1 MAGNIIIPKGS
12 PPPLAPYSP
21 GMRVGNTI
29 YVSGTLAMN
38 AKGEVVGIGDVSAQT
53 EQVIQ
58 NIRDVLEA
66 AGSGLRDVLMANIFL
81 TDFSNYE
88 EMNKT
93 YGKYKTHRH
102 IDGRG
107 RLPGLER
114 RDPRGREMRH
124 HAAQYRLPRRA
135 RFL

>member
-38 AKGEVVGIGDVSAQT
+38 AQGEIVGVGDVAAQT

-58 NIRDVLEA
+58 NIRSVLEA
-66 AGSGLRDVLMANIFL
+66 AGSGLKDVVMANIFL
-81 TDFSNYE
+81 TDFANYE
-88 EMNKT
+88 EMNKVYGT
-93 YGKYKTHRH
+93 YLTTN
-102 IDGRG
+102 
-107 RLPGLER
+107 P
-114 RDPRGREMRH
+114 P
-124 HAAQYRLPRRA
+124 A
-135 RFL
+135 RYCVQSNLVKPEFLVEIAVIAVME